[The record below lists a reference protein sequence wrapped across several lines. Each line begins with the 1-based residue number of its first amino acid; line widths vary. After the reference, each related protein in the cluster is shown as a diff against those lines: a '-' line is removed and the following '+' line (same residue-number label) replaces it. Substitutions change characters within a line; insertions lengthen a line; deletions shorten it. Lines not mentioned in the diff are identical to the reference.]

1 MIRQTR
7 AFLIVQVNR
16 KIVQNFNIKIHISI
30 TDSQNFSEELN
41 PVAEEAGRKELETSI
56 TETKLDDGET
66 LIDNLGL
73 NDSILDTDKNVSD
86 ACSDL
91 QYSQPI
97 FSQIA
102 DCQEAGV
109 ATQTA
114 EVTEAIGKNL
124 N

>member
-16 KIVQNFNIKIHISI
+16 KIVQNFNIKIYISI

-41 PVAEEAGRKELETSI
+41 LVAEEAGRKELETSI

-73 NDSILDTDKNVSD
+73 NDGILDTDKNVSD
-86 ACSDL
+86 A
-91 QYSQPI
+91 
-97 FSQIA
+97 F
-102 DCQEAGV
+102 
-109 ATQTA
+109 
-114 EVTEAIGKNL
+114 
-124 N
+124 

>member
-16 KIVQNFNIKIHISI
+16 KIVQNFNIKIYISI

-73 NDSILDTDKNVSD
+73 NDGILDTDKNVSD
-86 ACSDL
+86 A
-91 QYSQPI
+91 
-97 FSQIA
+97 F
-102 DCQEAGV
+102 
-109 ATQTA
+109 
-114 EVTEAIGKNL
+114 
-124 N
+124 

>member
-16 KIVQNFNIKIHISI
+16 KIVQNYNIKIYISI

-41 PVAEEAGRKELETSI
+41 LVAEEAGRKELETSI

-73 NDSILDTDKNVSD
+73 NDGILDTDKNVSD
-86 ACSDL
+86 A
-91 QYSQPI
+91 
-97 FSQIA
+97 F
-102 DCQEAGV
+102 
-109 ATQTA
+109 
-114 EVTEAIGKNL
+114 
-124 N
+124 

>member
-16 KIVQNFNIKIHISI
+16 KFVQNYNIKIYISI

-41 PVAEEAGRKELETSI
+41 LVAEEAGRKELETSI

-73 NDSILDTDKNVSD
+73 NDGILDTDKNVSD
-86 ACSDL
+86 A
-91 QYSQPI
+91 
-97 FSQIA
+97 F
-102 DCQEAGV
+102 
-109 ATQTA
+109 
-114 EVTEAIGKNL
+114 
-124 N
+124 